1 MKSRKK
7 NLNGEKYFGIEKEI
21 LESRTIFQ
29 NREKYFR
36 IEKNISE
43 LRKLFQNR
51 EKCFRIKKYFV
62 TKIEKKSLELN
73 VFTTFLH
80 NSFITCVG
88 LVTMKSYFAEN
99 VALKLE
105 MRA

>member
-36 IEKNISE
+36 TEKTVSKS
-43 LRKLFQNR
+43 RKMFQNQEIFCYKNR
-51 EKCFRIKKYFV
+51 EKIFGIECFYNI
-62 TKIEKKSLELN
+62 L
-73 VFTTFLH
+73 
-80 NSFITCVG
+80 
-88 LVTMKSYFAEN
+88 A
-99 VALKLE
+99 
-105 MRA
+105 